1 MRAPLHAI
9 APSQSALRYLRQILF
24 PRPYDYRP
32 TMAANCA
39 RVHHH
44 HPWGG
49 RGLFRQ
55 QRGFHGGALG
65 AVGEARGPEN
75 TVVIPHQYPPVPPAE
90 RVLLRDSASAPNQTK
105 LWNARWKKTRWK
117 KARIKFRRKKKI
129 YSPTAWAFDSSR
141 LINQKRLNE
150 VVNKWIDAKEKR
162 ADEKD
167 VQKLGITL
175 MKAFNRNRRS
185 RGTPHIFN
193 LMAATDPKSIDT
205 ACLNLC
211 MEAYLLNNRPSK
223 LIEVYRK
230 YQGSVKPNYVTIN
243 IILRNFIAM
252 GQLSEAENLLKVVM
266 ELRGPVTR
274 HSFQLLMYG
283 VRAITDSLPE
293 MTRVFEWMKTTHL
306 SPHSPIYN
314 TMIKTALDCSQYD
327 LAKKYADEMVEKGL
341 GYNLETFVLFLST
354 QSKAGD
360 WDAVAKTMQR
370 MKDYNIK
377 LTVKAFNTLLH
388 SYARAADLPLV
399 ERFFESML
407 SFDIVP
413 DRYSYN
419 ILIHASCRAKD
430 EEAKHR
436 WLKRM
441 RSAGHLPDVVTF
453 NILFHELRKTKTQP
467 YVLRRIYNAVL
478 DINPDLVNTMTK
490 MMLLDSMF
498 KDSLAY
504 ERRANLRRTSP
515 RLDDDI
521 FLPEIKEMESATNAG
536 RPHDAICIFTDILA
550 QGLKPTEFLTTS
562 AVRAAFRL
570 PPPEHDNVSRLL
582 YIAHKRGARI
592 NDIVLSILSSESFHS
607 SSPSSSPEQL
617 NTVLQQLHASYSF
630 MSSHCLPINHYI
642 FVKTAW
648 KLATSGDPHGAIF
661 LMNKISTSQWGSKWN
676 VVGLTTLLHA
686 YTLIR
691 DLKGMRWVVETMEA
705 EQEMPDRLFMRYLRR
720 AKEVSESQE
729 DEAFISW
736 LVVRCVKHREAL
748 KEREADDKAREILQ
762 FFEGLEGKPKIVLK
776 KRDTQGG
783 GRRQY

>member
-1 MRAPLHAI
+1 
-9 APSQSALRYLRQILF
+9 
-24 PRPYDYRP
+24 
-32 TMAANCA
+32 
-39 RVHHH
+39 
-44 HPWGG
+44 
-49 RGLFRQ
+49 
-55 QRGFHGGALG
+55 
-65 AVGEARGPEN
+65 
-75 TVVIPHQYPPVPPAE
+75 
-90 RVLLRDSASAPNQTK
+90 
-105 LWNARWKKTRWK
+105 
-117 KARIKFRRKKKI
+117 IKFRRKKKI

-748 KEREADDKAREILQ
+748 KE
-762 FFEGLEGKPKIVLK
+762 
-776 KRDTQGG
+776 
-783 GRRQY
+783 